1 MIQRTFQELISY
13 LQKPV
18 DQIASEQHVAVKIE
32 RLFGVLLIDLGVM
45 VLLIGLLSA
54 LEALGLL
61 PLEENMLPEMLEQ
74 FPVWQLLLLVVLLVP
89 FLEELIFRAYLRFDR
104 NLLFI
109 LILGVI
115 GFTGKENRA
124 RAETAI
130 RRRWD
135 AYYPTIFYLAAV
147 IFGLV
152 HISNYEMTSE
162 VLWVAPILVLPQ
174 IVVGLLLGFL
184 RVRYGLIW
192 GFFLHALHNFA
203 FLGIPLLFFGKEI
216 LSQM

>member
-1 MIQRTFQELISY
+1 MIQRTFQEVKSY
-13 LQKPV
+13 LLNPV
-18 DQIASEQHVAVKIE
+18 DQAASEQHITHKME
-32 RLFGVLLIDLGVM
+32 RLLGVLLIDLGLM

-61 PLEENMLPEMLEQ
+61 PLEENMLPEMLDQ

-104 NLLFI
+104 NLFI
-109 LILGVI
+109 QPIIWVI
-115 GFTGKENRA
+115 SLTGKEKKA
-124 RAETAI
+124 RSEAII
-130 RRRWD
+130 RRKWD
-135 AYYPTIFYLAAV
+135 AYYPTIFYLAAI

-184 RVRYGLIW
+184 RVRYGLLW